1 MRRQDHRYYQ
11 IFNRWLRYQPTNFHL
26 FGRSLLHSCYYK
38 VCIYPKTPSFMGFDE
53 STWISCVNETY
64 AICLPRILKI
74 LFIGGQCDKSMSRG
88 SNLCNSDGIGV
99 GTAYCVMEYGDE
111 SLTLTVCWIIK
122 VWSEYRIGSRFS
134 SRKRKVCLYDCMYMY
149 IHKEPT
155 HESGERQAWGRTPFE
170 VNTNYFL
177 FIFNRC
183 QSPFLILFFDA
194 PCFILLC
201 FLFVLFV
208 WIGWGWCGWGDYSAD
223 QYCRAVGSSVSK
235 MVSVDGP
242 SIQKRKCSIPNQLT
256 LCFSL
261 VPSTFLSSYS
271 FFWKVFFCP
280 SRLFLLRVELLH
292 ARSWALDCLVLCRA
306 PSSKVLLVQQTSLD
320 LL

>member
-1 MRRQDHRYYQ
+1 MASISANQ
-11 IFNRWLRYQPTNFHL
+11 FPSFWPLASPF
-26 FGRSLLHSCYYK
+26 LLYK

-155 HESGERQAWGRTPFE
+155 HESRERQAWGRTPFE

-271 FFWKVFFCP
+271 FFEKFFSVLQGYSCYGWSCFMPGHEPSTVWCCVEHPRRRCP
-280 SRLFLLRVELLH
+280 WCNKPH
-292 ARSWALDCLVLCRA
+292 
-306 PSSKVLLVQQTSLD
+306 
-320 LL
+320 